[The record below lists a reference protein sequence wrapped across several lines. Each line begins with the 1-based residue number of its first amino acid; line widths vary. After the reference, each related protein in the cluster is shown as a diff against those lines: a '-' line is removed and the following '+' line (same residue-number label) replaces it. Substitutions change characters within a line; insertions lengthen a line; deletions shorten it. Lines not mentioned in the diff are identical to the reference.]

1 VSARRSALLGL
12 GAALLAAGVIALVY
26 GLRDGALTFAL
37 LAALGAPALTLAHVA
52 RARRRRLGSP
62 RRQLALGIAIA
73 VGQLVVA
80 IGAGIALMFVSAHDA
95 LVVGVVTAFAVVIA
109 VRSVELMGGGV
120 MDDAE
125 RMRRELI
132 AAVSH
137 DLRTPITSLRLLTDA
152 IADDVVD
159 DVTRRAYL
167 TQMSTHVDAL
177 SALIDDLFE
186 LSRLEAGEIAWS
198 LEQVRLDE
206 LVGETVEAMRVQA
219 DARHVQVRTELPADL
234 RPAQGDPEKLQRV
247 LFNLIQNAIR
257 HTPADGSVVVRAAPA
272 GDAVEIEVAD
282 TGDGIAADERER
294 VFEPFFR
301 GGAQAARPS
310 NGAGLGLA
318 ISRAIVEA
326 HGGRIW
332 LADAPAGTAVRFSIP
347 FTN

>member
-1 VSARRSALLGL
+1 MSPRRSALLGL
-12 GAALLAAGVIALVY
+12 GAALLAAGAIAAVY
-26 GLRDGALTFAL
+26 GLRDGLLTLAL
-37 LAALGAPALTLAHVA
+37 LAAVGAAALALAHVA
-52 RARRRRLGSP
+52 RARRRRLGTP
-62 RRQLALGIAIA
+62 RRQLAFGIAIA
-73 VGQLVVA
+73 GGQLVLV

-95 LVVGVVTAFAVVIA
+95 LFVGVITAFAVVIA
-109 VRSVELMGGGV
+109 IRAVQLTSGGV

-125 RMRRELI
+125 RMRRDLI

-159 DVTRRAYL
+159 GATKRSYL
-167 TQMSTHVDAL
+167 GQMSTHLNAM

-186 LSRLEAGEIAWS
+186 LSRLEAGEIKWS

-206 LVGETVEAMRVQA
+206 LVGETVDAMRAQA
-219 DARHVQVRTELPADL
+219 DARNVQVRAELPAGL
-234 RPAQGDPEKLQRV
+234 RPAHGDPEKLQRV

-257 HTPADGSVVVRAAPA
+257 HTPADGSVVVRARPA
-272 GDAVEIEVAD
+272 GDAVEIEVSD

-332 LADAPAGTAVRFSIP
+332 LEDVPSGTRVRFSLP
-347 FTN
+347 SA

>member
-1 VSARRSALLGL
+1 VSAKRSIVLALAAALAAAVACAIPYGVRAGLMTLALLL
-12 GAALLAAGVIALVY
+12 
-26 GLRDGALTFAL
+26 
-37 LAALGAPALTLAHVA
+37 ALGAPTLVIAHVA
-52 RARRRRLGSP
+52 RSRRRRLGPP
-62 RRQLALGIAIA
+62 RRQLAIGIAIA
-73 VGQLVVA
+73 AAQLLLAVLA
-80 IGAGIALMFVSAHDA
+80 GAELMFVSPHDA
-95 LVVGVVTAFAVVIA
+95 LVVVAITAFAVVIA
-109 VRSVELMGGGV
+109 VRAVELMGGGV
-120 MDDAE
+120 VDDAE
-125 RMRRELI
+125 RMRRDLI

-159 DVTRRAYL
+159 SATKRSYL
-167 TQMSTHVDAL
+167 AQMSTHLNAM

-186 LSRLEAGEIAWS
+186 LSRLQAGDIAWS

-206 LVGETVEAMRVQA
+206 LVGETVDAMRVQA
-219 DARHVQVRTELPADL
+219 DARCVHVSAELPPGL
-234 RPAQGDPEKLQRV
+234 RPAHGDPEKLQRV

-257 HTPADGSVVVRAAPA
+257 HTPADGSVVVRARPA

-282 TGDGIAADERER
+282 TGDGIAAGEREH

-301 GGAQAARPS
+301 GGAQAARPG

-332 LADAPAGTAVRFSIP
+332 LEDAPRGTRVRFSVP
-347 FTN
+347 TA